1 MRIFSMTGY
10 GKGVSEI
17 DSQKVTIEIK
27 TVNHRFLDLGVK
39 LPKGFTFA
47 EDLVRRLIK
56 SKAVRGH
63 FDVFVNYE
71 DNRECKA
78 DVTADIELAKRYYAI
93 AGEIANATGCVNNIG
108 TAEIMRMP
116 EVVNAQPNEQDED
129 TLAKLVEQ
137 ATITA
142 LDNLNAMREKEG
154 GLIMQDLLAKN
165 QELKGLVDEIEK
177 YAPDMVSEHKAKL
190 KDRIEESLQGVSI
203 DEARLLN
210 EVAFYSDKVCIDEE
224 ITRLKAHL
232 IHFDQIVQEGGAV
245 GKKLDFIVQEMN
257 RETNTIGSKCC
268 NVNVTD
274 KVLALKNLIEK
285 IREQIQNIE

>member
-56 SKAVRGH
+56 GKAVRGH

-78 DVTADIELAKRYYAI
+78 DVTADIQLAKRYYAI

-203 DEARLLN
+203 DETRLLN
-210 EVAFYSDKVCIDEE
+210 EVAFYSDKVCVDEE
-224 ITRLKAHL
+224 ITRLKTHL

>member
-1 MRIFSMTGY
+1 MQIYSMTGY
-10 GKGVSEI
+10 GKGVSEV
-17 DSQKVTIEIK
+17 DRQKVTIEIK
-27 TVNHRFLDLGVK
+27 TVNHRFLDLGIK

-47 EDLVRRLIK
+47 DDVIRRLIK
-56 SKAVRGH
+56 ERAVRGH

-71 DNRECKA
+71 DNRDNKA
-78 DVTADIELAKRYYAI
+78 EVTADLGLARQYFDI
-93 AGEIANATGCVNNIG
+93 AAEIAAVTGCSNNIG

-116 EVVNAQPNEQDED
+116 EVVNTQIGEQDEEV
-129 TLAKLVEQ
+129 LGKMVVE
-137 ATITA
+137 ATNAA
-142 LDNLNAMREKEG
+142 LDNLNKMRKKEG
-154 GLIMQDLLAKN
+154 GLIMTDLLEKN
-165 QELKGLVDEIEK
+165 KQLKALVDDIEDF
-177 YAPDMVSEHKAKL
+177 APDMVSEHKAKL
-190 KDRIEESLQGVSI
+190 KERIEESLQGVPI

-210 EVAFYSDKVCIDEE
+210 EVAFYSDKVCVDEE

-268 NVNVTD
+268 NVKVTD